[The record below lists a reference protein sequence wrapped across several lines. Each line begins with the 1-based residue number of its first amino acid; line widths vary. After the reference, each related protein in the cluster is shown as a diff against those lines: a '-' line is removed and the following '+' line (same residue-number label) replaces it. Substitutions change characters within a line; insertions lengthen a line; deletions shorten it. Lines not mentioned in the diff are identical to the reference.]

1 MFIKNIKKAY
11 TRILGIKNFLS
22 QTEIKPTYFFISGI
36 LSLGAASLEGMGWVF
51 SIPLLK
57 GIIQMN
63 FGFMEENKIMQFIM
77 HNIFHIT
84 YRPQIFIFVFLVCAV
99 LLTMVA
105 SNIMCYFANI
115 TLLFRLRAFSDR
127 LRRLIFDRYVSF
139 GKLFFDQH
147 NLGYLHNILINFTE
161 QIAFEFNN
169 LQNAFNQFFSLLIY
183 LIIMIG
189 IDWRLT
195 ILVTLTLPVLT
206 RSVHWLIERIKKTSI
221 VYTAS
226 SKQIN
231 ENIFNVLSCIPLVKI
246 YAWDAQEKE
255 RFASLSKNLRLAE
268 YSLDKKNQLIH
279 PINEI
284 IVLIIVFLLVS
295 VMSFIVIKEKSVQVS
310 SFLVFAL
317 LLKRASNNF
326 YFINIIKTSFAN
338 LNGPISEIAK
348 IFDNKDKFF
357 VLDGQKQFTG
367 LSKNIVIN
375 NLSFSYIDKVQVLK
389 DISFTIEKGK
399 LTALVGPS
407 GVGKT
412 TLINL
417 ILRFYE
423 CPPSTIFIDGIDI
436 KEFTLDSLRK
446 HMALVGQDTFLFND
460 TFKNNIT
467 YGLDREITQEELI
480 DIAHK
485 ARLYDFIMQL
495 PDKFDTYVGDR
506 GVKLSGGEKQRVAI
520 ARALLKDAEILILDE
535 ATSSLDSKTEKLIQE
550 AIDEAIKDRTAI
562 VIAHRLS
569 TIKNADKII
578 VIENG
583 KFVEEG
589 NLSELLDKREK
600 FYEYWQEQKFY

>member
-99 LLTMVA
+99 LLTMAA
-105 SNIMCYFANI
+105 SNTMCYFANI